1 MPDPSLV
8 KLRNPKSSKVSDPAF
23 IEFNGKLR
31 STIGRR
37 VLIGLKRKRNINS
50 NAVLDP
56 DFNEG
61 DEFRIVTIS

>member
-1 MPDPSLV
+1 MSLV
-8 KLRNPKSSKVSDPAF
+8 KLRNPKSSKVSDPVF

>member
-8 KLRNPKSSKVSDPAF
+8 KLRNPKSSKVSDPVF

-37 VLIGLKRKRNINS
+37 VLIGLKRKWNINS
-50 NAVLDP
+50 NAVPDP
-56 DFNEG
+56 DLMKET
-61 DEFRIVTIS
+61 DSVL